1 MQDGDVASVAE
12 LYLAAYHTSWSLDG
26 ARAYI
31 EKFYRFEPASCL
43 VAVEDG
49 RLGGGILAYS
59 FERETGHVLY
69 IQELMVHPDFQGR
82 GIGKQLMGRLRESH
96 SSRGPKVKI
105 TPLVKADTTVL
116 NFYNSLGFEKDKVV
130 SFSLDIE

>member
-1 MQDGDVASVAE
+1 MQDGDVAGVAE
-12 LYLAAYHTSWSLDG
+12 LYLAAYHAKWSLDG

-69 IQELMVHPDFQGR
+69 IQELMVHPEQQGR
-82 GIGKQLMGRLRESH
+82 GIGKQLMARLREAH
-96 SSRGPKVKI
+96 SERGPKVKI